1 MYIPKHFEENRTDV
15 LHARIRA
22 FPLGALVSLGSSGL
36 LVNHI
41 PFLVDSSAGPL
52 GTLRGHVARSNPV
65 WKGFASEVE
74 SVAIFRGPETYISPS
89 WYPSKKEDG
98 KVVPTWNYVVVHA
111 YGVPRAIEDAAWLH
125 QHVSDLSRT
134 LEAGRPE
141 PWQVRDAPAD
151 YIQKMLGA
159 IVGFEIPVTRML
171 GKSKLSQNRSEEDR
185 RGVIS
190 GLEARADADSLAM
203 AELLKEGLS

>member
-15 LHARIRA
+15 LHALIRA
-22 FPLGALVSLGSSGL
+22 FPLGSLVTLGSSGL

-41 PFLVDSSAGPL
+41 PFLVDSGAGPL
-52 GTLRGHVARSNPV
+52 GTLRGHVARANPV
-65 WKGFASEVE
+65 WKEFASEVE
-74 SVAIFRGPETYISPS
+74 SVAIFRGPESYISPS
-89 WYPSKKEDG
+89 WYPSKLKDG

-111 YGVPRAIEDAAWLH
+111 YGIPRVIEDPAWLH
-125 QHVSDLSRT
+125 QHVSDLSQT
-134 LEAGRPE
+134 HEAGRAE
-141 PWQVRDAPAD
+141 PWQVGDAPDD

-159 IVGFEIPVTRML
+159 IVGLEIPVTRLL

-190 GLEARADADSLAM
+190 GLDASGDADSLAM
-203 AELLKEGLS
+203 AELLKGGQS